1 MAIAHPFE
9 YVKPGTLRAGIQT
22 LARYGNRARVL
33 AGGTDLIGLIADE
46 MVKPEVVVDIK
57 GIPGLDKI
65 EFNRE
70 VRSRTGD
77 ARATVGL
84 LTIGALVTFSDLRD
98 SAVIA
103 KKFPVIREMTGWLAS
118 VGIRNRA
125 TMVGNLC
132 SAVPCCD
139 SGPILQV
146 YDAAML
152 VAGPAGKRKVP
163 LCDWFLGPRKTVLKR
178 GEIATGVAVALPKK
192 KHAACF
198 VKLRRYEGEDLAQAS
213 VTVLVLAGNSYRI
226 SFGAV
231 APRPIRAEKI
241 EALLEG
247 NPLSDD
253 LIRKAVRLVPE
264 EIAPITD
271 IRATKEYRAHMIGV
285 MLERGLRAAVARL
298 AGTGPEYGTSL
309 I

>member
-1 MAIAHPFE
+1 MAIAHQFE
-9 YVKPGTLRAGIQT
+9 YVKPGNLREGIKT
-22 LARYGNRARVL
+22 LARYGSRAQVL
-33 AGGTDLIGLIADE
+33 AGGTDLIGLISDD
-46 MVKPEVVVDIK
+46 KLLPEIVVDIK
-57 GIPGLDKI
+57 GIAGLDKI
-65 EFNRE
+65 EFKNG
-70 VRSRTGD
+70 V
-77 ARATVGL
+77 

-98 SAVIA
+98 SPVIA

-146 YDAAML
+146 YDASML
-152 VAGPAGKRKVP
+152 VAGPVGKRRVP
-163 LCDWFLGPRKTVLKR
+163 LNEWFVGPRKTVLKR
-178 GEIATGVAVALPKK
+178 GEIATGVAVPLPKK

-213 VTVLVLAGNSYRI
+213 VTVLALAGNSYRV

-231 APRPIRAEKI
+231 APKPIRGERI

-247 NPLSDD
+247 RDLTDD
-253 LIRKAVRLVPE
+253 LIRQAVRLLPE

-271 IRATKEYRAHMIGV
+271 IRATKEYRLHMTGV
-285 MLERGLRAAVARL
+285 MLERGLRAAGSRL
-298 AGTGPEYGTSL
+298 DRAGPEYGMSL

>member
-1 MAIAHPFE
+1 MAIAHQFE
-9 YVKPGTLRAGIQT
+9 YVKPGTLREGIRT
-22 LARYGNRARVL
+22 LARYGNRAQVL
-33 AGGTDLIGLIADE
+33 AGGTDLIGLITDDK
-46 MVKPEVVVDIK
+46 VLPEIVVDIK
-57 GIPGLDKI
+57 GIPGLDQI
-65 EFNRE
+65 EFKNS
-70 VRSRTGD
+70 V
-77 ARATVGL
+77 

-98 SAVIA
+98 SPVIA

-146 YDAAML
+146 YDASML
-152 VAGPAGKRKVP
+152 VAGPNGKRKVP
-163 LCDWFLGPRKTVLKR
+163 LNEWFVGPRKTVLRR
-178 GEIATGVAVALPKK
+178 GEIATGVAVPLPKRR
-192 KHAACF
+192 HAACF

-213 VTVLVLAGNSYRI
+213 VTVLVFAGNSYRV

-231 APRPIRAEKI
+231 APRPVRGEKI

-247 NPLSDD
+247 RELTDD
-253 LIRKAVRLVPE
+253 LIRQAVKLLPE
-264 EIAPITD
+264 EIVPITD
-271 IRATKEYRAHMIGV
+271 IRATKEYRLHMTGV

-298 AGTGPEYGTSL
+298 NGNGPEYGTSL

>member
-1 MAIAHPFE
+1 MAIAHQFD
-9 YVKPGTLRAGIQT
+9 YLKPGNLREAVKT
-22 LARYGNRARVL
+22 LARYGSRAQIL
-33 AGGTDLIGLIADE
+33 AGGTDLIGLISDDKL
-46 MVKPEVVVDIK
+46 KPEIVVDIK
-57 GIPGLDKI
+57 GVRNLDKI
-65 EFNRE
+65 EFKNG
-70 VRSRTGD
+70 V
-77 ARATVGL
+77 

-98 SAVIA
+98 SPMIA

-146 YDAAML
+146 YDAAIL

-163 LCDWFLGPRKTVLKR
+163 LNEWFIGPRKTVLKR
-178 GEIATGVAVALPKK
+178 GEIATSVAVPLPKK
-192 KHAACF
+192 KHGACF

-213 VTVLVLAGNSYRI
+213 VTVLALAGNSYRV

-231 APRPIRAEKI
+231 APRPIRGERI

-247 NPLSDD
+247 RELTDD
-253 LIRKAVRLVPE
+253 LIQQAVRLVPG

-271 IRATKEYRAHMIGV
+271 IRATKEYRTHMVGV

>member
-1 MAIAHPFE
+1 MAIAHQFE
-9 YVKPGTLRAGIQT
+9 YVKPGTLRDAVRT
-22 LARYGNRARVL
+22 LGRYGKRACVL
-33 AGGTDLIGLIADE
+33 AGGTDLVGLISEGMAA
-46 MVKPEVVVDIK
+46 PEAVVDIK
-57 GIPGLDKI
+57 AVPGLDQI
-65 EFNRE
+65 EFKDG
-70 VRSRTGD
+70 VLS
-77 ARATVGL
+77 
-84 LTIGALVTFSDLRD
+84 IGALVTFSDLRD
-98 SAVIA
+98 SPIIA
-103 KKFPVIREMTGWLAS
+103 RKFPVIREMTGWVAS

-139 SGPILQV
+139 SGAVLLV
-146 YDAAML
+146 YDAVVL
-152 VAGPAGKRKVP
+152 VTGPNGKRKVP
-163 LCDWFLGPRKTVLKR
+163 LPDWFLGPRKTVLTR
-178 GEIATGVAVALPKK
+178 GEIATAVEVPLPKQ

-213 VTVLVLAGNSYRI
+213 VTVLALAGNRYRV

-231 APRPIRAEKI
+231 APRPIAAERI
-241 EALLEG
+241 QALLEG
-247 NPLSDD
+247 QPLSDA
-253 LIRKAVRLVPE
+253 LIQQALRLVPE

-298 AGTGPEYGTSL
+298 AGAGPEYGTSL

>member
-1 MAIAHPFE
+1 MAIAHQFE
-9 YVKPGTLRAGIQT
+9 YVKPGTLREGIRT
-22 LARYGNRARVL
+22 LARYGSRAQVL
-33 AGGTDLIGLIADE
+33 AGGTDLIGLISDD
-46 MVKPEVVVDIK
+46 KLLPEIVVDIK
-57 GIPGLDKI
+57 GIAGLDKI
-65 EFNRE
+65 EFKNG
-70 VRSRTGD
+70 V
-77 ARATVGL
+77 

-98 SAVIA
+98 SPVIA

-146 YDAAML
+146 YDASML
-152 VAGPAGKRKVP
+152 VAGPKGKRKIS
-163 LCDWFLGPRKTVLKR
+163 LDDWFVGPRKTALKK
-178 GEIATGVAVALPKK
+178 GEIATGVAVTLPKK

-213 VTVLVLAGNSYRI
+213 VTVLALEGNSYRV

-231 APRPIRAEKI
+231 APRPVRGPHI

-247 NPLSDD
+247 KPLSDA
-253 LIRKAVRLVPE
+253 LIRQAVKLLPE
-264 EIAPITD
+264 EIVPITD
-271 IRATKEYRAHMIGV
+271 IRATKEYRLHMTGV

-298 AGTGPEYGTSL
+298 ADKGPEYGTSL

>member
-1 MAIAHPFE
+1 MAIAHQFD
-9 YVKPGTLRAGIQT
+9 YVKPGNLREAVKT
-22 LARYGNRARVL
+22 LARYGSRAQVL
-33 AGGTDLIGLIADE
+33 AGGTDLIGLISDDKL
-46 MVKPEVVVDIK
+46 KPEIVLDIK
-57 GIPGLDKI
+57 GIPGLDRI
-65 EFNRE
+65 EFKNG
-70 VRSRTGD
+70 V
-77 ARATVGL
+77 

-98 SAVIA
+98 SPVIA

-146 YDAAML
+146 YDASML
-152 VAGPAGKRKVP
+152 VAGPAGKRKVA
-163 LCDWFLGPRKTVLKR
+163 LNEWFVGPRQTVLKR
-178 GEIATGVAVALPKK
+178 GEIATGVAVSLPKK
-192 KHAACF
+192 KHGACF

-213 VTVLVLAGNSYRI
+213 VTVLALAVNRYRV

-231 APRPIRAEKI
+231 APRPIRGERI

-247 NPLSDD
+247 QELTDG
-253 LIRKAVRLVPE
+253 LIQQAVRLVPE
-264 EIAPITD
+264 AIAPITD
-271 IRATKEYRAHMIGV
+271 IRATKEYRMHMVGV
-285 MLERGLRAAVARL
+285 MLERGLRAAVSRL
-298 AGTGPEYGTSL
+298 EGRGPEYGTSL

>member
-1 MAIAHPFE
+1 MAIAHQFE
-9 YVKPGTLRAGIQT
+9 YVKPGTLREGIRT
-22 LARYGNRARVL
+22 LARYGNRAQVL
-33 AGGTDLIGLIADE
+33 AGGTDLIGLITDDK
-46 MVKPEVVVDIK
+46 VLPEIVVDIK
-57 GIPGLDKI
+57 GIPGLDQI
-65 EFNRE
+65 EFKNS
-70 VRSRTGD
+70 V
-77 ARATVGL
+77 

-98 SAVIA
+98 SPVIA

-146 YDAAML
+146 YDASML
-152 VAGPAGKRKVP
+152 FAGPNGKRKVP
-163 LCDWFLGPRKTVLKR
+163 LNEWFVGPRKTVLRR
-178 GEIATGVAVALPKK
+178 GEIATGVAVPLPKRR
-192 KHAACF
+192 HAACF

-213 VTVLVLAGNSYRI
+213 VTVLVFAGNSYRV

-231 APRPIRAEKI
+231 APRPVRGEKI

-247 NPLSDD
+247 RELTDD
-253 LIRKAVRLVPE
+253 LIRQAVKLLPE
-264 EIAPITD
+264 EIVPITD
-271 IRATKEYRAHMIGV
+271 IRATKEYRLHMTGV

-298 AGTGPEYGTSL
+298 NGNGPEYGTSL